1 MDNESNNIKSIFE
14 GIINGFVMGIIIALI
29 LAFFLYKMANLPTEA
44 HINIY
49 NFLVRQ
55 EKILKILKIS
65 TIIIYLIAIIGSAI
79 IILTC
84 KLKDIIKNKKKI
96 NVISKKK

>member
-55 EKILKILKIS
+55 EKILKIS

-84 KLKDIIKNKKKI
+84 KLKDIIKNKKKNKYNI
-96 NVISKKK
+96 